1 MTSDRPSRVA
11 LLTGAA
17 GGVGRALA
25 RRLVADGMAVALCDG
40 RASVHEVSESLRRDG
55 GHTIGIVYDV
65 ADAKAAQTAHDRACA
80 ELGPVTVV
88 VTAAAIV
95 DQIERSWK
103 FTPSM
108 WQREIEVNLS
118 GAFYAIS
125 PALPAVRE
133 HAGRVVAVSSVGGLN
148 GISGQVAYS
157 ASKAGLLGMVKALAL
172 ELGPSGATANAVV
185 PGAIETPK
193 FATMPKP
200 VRERMANA
208 IPLQRFASIDEV
220 ADLVGYVVSDQAGY
234 VTGATFVVDGGLSL
248 GQINLGSK

>member
-1 MTSDRPSRVA
+1 MTSDRPPRVA

-17 GGVGRALA
+17 GGLGRAVA
-25 RRLVADGMAVALCDG
+25 RRLVADGLAVALCDSSEAVHELAASLRAEGG
-40 RASVHEVSESLRRDG
+40 RA
-55 GHTIGIVYDV
+55 IGIVYDV
-65 ADAKAAQTAHDRACA
+65 ADAEAARAAQDRACA
-80 ELGPVTVV
+80 ELGTVTVV

-108 WQREIEVNLS
+108 WQREIDVNLS
-118 GAFYAIS
+118 GAFYAIG

-148 GISGQVAYS
+148 GMSGQVAYS
-157 ASKAGLLGMVKALAL
+157 ASKAGLIGMVKALAL

-185 PGAIETPK
+185 PGAIQTPK
-193 FATMPKP
+193 FAAMPEA
-200 VRERMANA
+200 VRGRMADA
-208 IPLQRFASIDEV
+208 IPLRRFARIDEV
-220 ADLVGYVVSDQAGY
+220 ADLVSYLVSDRAAY
-234 VTGATFVVDGGLSL
+234 VTGASYVVDGGLSL